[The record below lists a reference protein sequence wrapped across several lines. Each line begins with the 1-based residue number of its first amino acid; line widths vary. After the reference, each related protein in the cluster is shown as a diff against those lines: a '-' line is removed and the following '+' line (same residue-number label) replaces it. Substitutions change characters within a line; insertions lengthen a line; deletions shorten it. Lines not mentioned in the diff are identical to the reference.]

1 MEKLIQKI
9 LWHIYSDARIK
20 MIELSYD
27 PPEFDLSRK
36 CPLAHAIR
44 AVIEAYRGKKVN
56 GVNLYET
63 AKDICD
69 ILFLP
74 VAGVDYQ
81 IPKEFWK
88 TELGKAIK
96 FALKGERKLSS
107 NEVAK
112 ILECEPEKVDKLVAS
127 GELRAKEVKGRYI
140 FRDTD
145 VDSYHRKKLLS
156 IFFSE

>member
-1 MEKLIQKI
+1 MDKLIRKI

-27 PPEFDLSRK
+27 PPEFDLGRK

-44 AVIEAYRGKKVN
+44 AVIEAYRGKKVD

-74 VAGVDYQ
+74 VAGVNYQ

-107 NEVAK
+107 DEVAK
-112 ILECEPEKVDKLVAS
+112 ILNYTSEQVDELVLS
-127 GELRAKEVKGRYI
+127 GELRAKKIRDRYV
-140 FRDTD
+140 FRDTE
-145 VDSYHRKKLLS
+145 VDIYLRKKSLS
-156 IFFSE
+156 VFFSE